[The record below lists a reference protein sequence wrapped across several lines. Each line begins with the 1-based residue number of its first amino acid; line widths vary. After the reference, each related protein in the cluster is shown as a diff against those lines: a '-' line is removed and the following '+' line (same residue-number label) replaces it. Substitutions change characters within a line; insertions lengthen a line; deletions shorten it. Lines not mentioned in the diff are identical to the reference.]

1 MRVKGDTWSAHLQ
14 RSLPA
19 VAAIFSDEI
28 LLREE
33 ALADYL
39 KAADT
44 QGFSARERLYQQDEP
59 WERLRDERD
68 ALTLFAEKRCLIL
81 QLDQLKLSRTATN
94 ALAHWLAA
102 PAEMARL
109 CLVGPRPDAG
119 QQKSAWFRDLEK
131 HATVLILYPPN
142 AQEWPQW
149 VGLRL
154 QQAGLEADDSAQHL
168 LCELTAGN
176 LLACQQAILRLREF
190 AGTRIDA
197 ATVRELLADD
207 SRFTVFELADA
218 ALRGEMER
226 IDHILDRLRGGDA
239 EPVLLL
245 WALHRDLRLLLRL
258 QSEDVTTLCRE
269 ERLFPPRSQWLR
281 RAAARIPARTLW
293 EALASCAAIDAR
305 IKGQDPSPPWP
316 ALGTLALRIAAA
328 RP

>member
-1 MRVKGDTWSAHLQ
+1 MRVKGEQWSARL
-14 RSLPA
+14 RRALPP

-33 ALADYL
+33 AMALYL
-39 KAADT
+39 EAARA
-44 QGFSARERLYQQDEP
+44 QGFAARQRLYQQDEP
-59 WERLRDERD
+59 WEALRDERD
-68 ALTLFAEKRCLIL
+68 ALSLFAEQRCLIL
-81 QLDQLKLSRTATN
+81 YLDHLRLPKAATA

-102 PAEMARL
+102 PPEATRL
-109 CLVGPRPDAG
+109 CLVGPRPDAS
-119 QQKSAWFRDLEK
+119 QQKLEWFRHLEQG
-131 HATVLILYPPN
+131 AAVVVLYAPN

-149 VGLRL
+149 VATRLR
-154 QQAGLEADDSAQHL
+154 QAGLDAEDSALQL

-176 LLACQQAILRLREF
+176 LAACRQAILRLREF
-190 AGTRIDA
+190 AGPRIDA

-218 ALRGEMER
+218 ALRGETAQV
-226 IDHILDRLRGGDA
+226 DHILSRLQGGNA

-258 QSEDVTTLCRE
+258 QREDAAALCRE

-281 RAAARIPARTLW
+281 KAAARIPATLLW
-293 EALASCAAIDAR
+293 ECLTDCRAIDAR
-305 IKGQDPSPPWP
+305 IKGQDPSPLWP
-316 ALGTLALRIAAA
+316 AIGGLVLRIAAA